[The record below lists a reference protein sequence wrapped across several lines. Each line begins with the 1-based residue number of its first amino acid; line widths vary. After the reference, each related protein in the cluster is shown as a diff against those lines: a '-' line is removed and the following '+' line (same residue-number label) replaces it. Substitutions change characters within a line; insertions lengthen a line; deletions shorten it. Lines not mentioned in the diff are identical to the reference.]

1 MKITKYL
8 ICISIAVLWFNP
20 VFAQDLSDSEQ
31 LGKSVF
37 MDENLSLNGN
47 QSCASCHGPSVGWT
61 GPIRDINATGGVYEG
76 SIDGAF
82 GNRKPPSAA
91 YATQSPVFGF
101 HRQGGGLFIGGNFW
115 DGRATGEKLGN
126 PAADQA
132 QGPFLNPAEQ
142 ALPDNACVVYFVCGA
157 SYPVVALEDVYPG
170 ACDIDWPEDVDSQCA
185 PPGGMVDLGDVGAAM
200 VEEAYDS
207 IALSIADYEAS
218 SEVNAFS
225 SKYDA
230 YLLGLADLTPTE
242 KQGLKLFNGKGKCSR
257 CHNHKFQHGEFPLF
271 TDYSFDN
278 LGVPRNPDNPF
289 YTQEANDDGFD
300 WVDKGLGEFLKSR
313 PEYAGM
319 AEEHE
324 GAQKV
329 PTLRNVDLRPD
340 PGFVKA
346 YSHNGY
352 FKSLKGIVHFY
363 NTRDV
368 KPTCADELFTTEAE
382 ALAEDCWPEPEQTES
397 VNDDELGN
405 LRLTDEQE
413 DAIVTF
419 LETLSDGYFVPSDA
433 QVQSHKEQHKAP
445 GRKHGG
451 AH

>member
-1 MKITKYL
+1 MKTITHFFYL
-8 ICISIAVLWFNP
+8 LIALLCSTALFG
-20 VFAQDLSDSEQ
+20 QELSPWEQ

-47 QSCASCHGPSVGWT
+47 QSCASCHGPEVGWT
-61 GPIRDINATGGVYEG
+61 GPIEVINQYGSVYEG
-76 SIDGAF
+76 SVAGKF

-91 YATQSPVFGF
+91 YATQSPIFAF
-101 HRQGGGLFIGGNFW
+101 HRQAGGLFIGGNFW

-142 ALPDNACVVYFVCGA
+142 ALNDHACVVYFVCMA
-157 SYPVVALEDVYPG
+157 EYPVTLDDVEPDS
-170 ACDIDWPEDVDSQCA
+170 CDIVWPDDVDTQCGLSDYLVPLDPA
-185 PPGGMVDLGDVGAAM
+185 DEALVDA
-200 VEEAYDS
+200 AYDN
-207 IALSIADYEAS
+207 IALAIAAYEAS

-230 YLLGLADLTPTE
+230 YLAKQVDLNDLE
-242 KQGLKLFNGKGKCSR
+242 REGMRLFNGKAKCSR
-257 CHNHKFQHGEFPLF
+257 CHPGKAKQDQLPLF

-278 LGVPRNPDNPF
+278 LGVPRNVFNPF
-289 YTQEANDDGFD
+289 YEDETNNPNGFD
-300 WVDKGLGEFLKSR
+300 WVDEGLGAFLETT
-313 PEYAGM
+313 PYIGM

-346 YSHNGY
+346 YAHNGY

-368 KPTCADELFTTEAE
+368 KPTCDEPFTSEADAMTQG
-382 ALAEDCWPEPEQTES
+382 CWPDPEVDEN
-397 VNDDELGN
+397 VNDDELGD
-405 LRLTDEQE
+405 LKLTSEQE
-413 DAIVTF
+413 DAIVAF
-419 LETLSDGYFVPSDA
+419 LKTLSDGYVAD
-433 QVQSHKEQHKAP
+433 
-445 GRKHGG
+445 
-451 AH
+451 